1 MHQLSN
7 PVSCTLCRI
16 IANRESAARTKE
28 RKARYI
34 MALERRIRTLKT
46 EATARSAGLSL
57 LQRDTT
63 ALSSENTELQLRLQF
78 MEQQVKLR
86 DALNDQL
93 KKELERLKV
102 AAGEVSHADAY
113 NLGMQHSMQYSQQQM
128 TCQFHLYQQQQQ
140 MTPQFHLFQP
150 NNNNNQNP
158 RLMHHSTLN
167 ASGQPRSYSEA
178 MHEDHLGRSQGLD
191 ICSCGRCSNFGRGFL
206 EDMGP

>member
-1 MHQLSN
+1 M
-7 PVSCTLCRI
+7 TRI

-86 DALNDQL
+86 DGMLIL
-93 KKELERLKV
+93 LLLLLPS
-102 AAGEVSHADAY
+102 VSV
-113 NLGMQHSMQYSQQQM
+113 S
-128 TCQFHLYQQQQQ
+128 
-140 MTPQFHLFQP
+140 
-150 NNNNNQNP
+150 
-158 RLMHHSTLN
+158 
-167 ASGQPRSYSEA
+167 
-178 MHEDHLGRSQGLD
+178 
-191 ICSCGRCSNFGRGFL
+191 
-206 EDMGP
+206 